1 MDFCDSVLL
10 NFWVSQEHVI
20 YNAAVKNSVECD
32 YSGDWNLDID
42 GSRKKRDFRKPGSV
56 SVCGRNTG
64 KRGESSLSGL
74 LLWSLES
81 VDSAQNFTP
90 RRQFVAE

>member
-32 YSGDWNLDID
+32 YSGDWSLDID
-42 GSRKKRDFRKPGSV
+42 GSRKKHDVRKAESV
-56 SVCGRNTG
+56 SVCGRKTG
-64 KRGESSLSGL
+64 KRGESSLLGL
-74 LLWSLES
+74 LLRSMECM
-81 VDSAQNFTP
+81 DSAQNFTP
-90 RRQFVAE
+90 RRQFLAE